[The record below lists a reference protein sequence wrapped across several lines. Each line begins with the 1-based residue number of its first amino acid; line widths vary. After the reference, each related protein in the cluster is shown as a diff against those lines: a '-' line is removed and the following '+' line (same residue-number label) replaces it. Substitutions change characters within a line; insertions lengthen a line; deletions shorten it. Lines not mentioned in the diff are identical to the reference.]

1 MSGETDRQSSW
12 GELRGDAPRIGSAV
26 HGGAAVT
33 ESRRFTF
40 VDYATLGYVGLV
52 GLMVLFVHGNLGPS
66 WPLIVAA
73 HAACLG
79 LIYALVRYH
88 DTSPRGRVT
97 TFLRYFYPMLLYGP
111 FYWETGK
118 LNHLF
123 ISGFLDPYFIRAD
136 GALFGTQPSV
146 AFMDRL
152 PYLAVSE
159 VFYAAYFSYYLMI
172 AGVALALY
180 LQNRVQFFHYLS
192 VTSFVFY
199 VCYLAY
205 IVLPVVGPLI
215 FYRDIDGYQLPAAVR
230 PAATLAFPAAV
241 QAGPFSRLMVWVY
254 YPFETPGA
262 SFPSSHVAVA
272 IVTVYFSFLYLRR
285 IRWPHFVAMILLC
298 AATVYCRYHYVVDVL
313 GGCLAAA
320 LIPLGNRL
328 YNKYGKPAAP

>member
-1 MSGETDRQSSW
+1 
-12 GELRGDAPRIGSAV
+12 
-26 HGGAAVT
+26 
-33 ESRRFTF
+33 
-40 VDYATLGYVGLV
+40 
-52 GLMVLFVHGNLGPS
+52 
-66 WPLIVAA
+66 
-73 HAACLG
+73 
-79 LIYALVRYH
+79 
-88 DTSPRGRVT
+88 
-97 TFLRYFYPMLLYGP
+97 
-111 FYWETGK
+111 
-118 LNHLF
+118 
-123 ISGFLDPYFIRAD
+123 
-136 GALFGTQPSV
+136 
-146 AFMDRL
+146 
-152 PYLAVSE
+152 
-159 VFYAAYFSYYLMI
+159 
-172 AGVALALY
+172 
-180 LQNRVQFFHYLS
+180 
-192 VTSFVFY
+192 
-199 VCYLAY
+199 
-205 IVLPVVGPLI
+205 VVGPLI